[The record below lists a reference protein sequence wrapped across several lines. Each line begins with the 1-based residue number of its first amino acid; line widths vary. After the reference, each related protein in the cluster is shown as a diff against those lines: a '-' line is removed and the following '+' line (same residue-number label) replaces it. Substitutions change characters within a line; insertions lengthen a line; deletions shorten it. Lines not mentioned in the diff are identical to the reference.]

1 MKIIP
6 MAQIHANLNSN
17 KKMKHLD
24 ILKMYQLNLYKM
36 LSMFQVK
43 F

>member
-1 MKIIP
+1 
-6 MAQIHANLNSN
+6 MAQIHAHLNSN
-17 KKMKHLD
+17 EKMKHLD
-24 ILKMYQLNLYKM
+24 ILNMYQLNLYNM